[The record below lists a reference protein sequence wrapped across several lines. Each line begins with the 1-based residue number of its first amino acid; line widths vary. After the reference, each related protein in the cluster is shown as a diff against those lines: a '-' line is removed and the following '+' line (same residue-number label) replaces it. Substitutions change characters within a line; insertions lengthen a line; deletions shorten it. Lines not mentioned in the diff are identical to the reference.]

1 MIGLIQKIVKYT
13 GKYAVRIR
21 ISYIFA
27 FLKSFC
33 AKAPYLV
40 ALFLINELMEKR
52 ADISTCI
59 ISAAILFSFLVLQ
72 SVFTA
77 LLNKYQAMA
86 GYDLFADKR
95 IELGNHLRK
104 LPMGYFT
111 EGNIGEISTVLS
123 NDMVFIE
130 ELSMQAIGE
139 SVSDI
144 FSQLILTV
152 FLFILNPLIG
162 LAALITEVIAVLVA
176 IPMKKESMES
186 SGGRQESIK
195 KMTSAVLE
203 YAQGI
208 DVIKSFNMTG
218 ESAKEIRKSF
228 ADVARESLSFEKN
241 HVPFERGLLMIYCLG
256 AGAILLVS
264 AYLFGENAL
273 RPVEF
278 IGVLLFSFGIFASIE
293 HYYQQMTQFTIMEI
307 GLNKLKK
314 IMDEK
319 EIEDTGKDEIPV
331 EFENELA
338 FNNVSFSYGNEQVLK
353 GISFSVKK
361 GETLALVGASGSGKT
376 TIASLLARFWDI
388 KEGEISFRGKDIR
401 SLPLEGLMEQISMV
415 FQKVYLFEDT
425 VYNNIAMGLSSV
437 DKESVYEAA
446 RKARCYDF
454 IMKLPYG
461 FDTFVGSGGATL
473 SGGEAQRISIARCI
487 LKNSPVIILDEA
499 TASIDAD
506 NESHI
511 QAALSELCEGKT
523 TIVIAHRLN
532 TIKKADKILVLDKG
546 RIIQEGRHEELVK
559 VTGAYRN
566 MILAGGGESE

>member
-13 GKYAVRIR
+13 GKYAIRIR

-27 FLKSFC
+27 FFKSFC

-59 ISAAILFSFLVLQ
+59 ISAAILFLFLVLQ

-95 IELGNHLRK
+95 IELGKHLRK
-104 LPMGYFT
+104 LLMGYFT

-176 IPMKKESMES
+176 IPRKKESMERS
-186 SGGRQESIK
+186 RGRQESIK

-319 EIEDTGKDEIPV
+319 EIEDTGKNDIPS

-559 VTGAYRN
+559 VNGAYRN

>member
-27 FLKSFC
+27 FFKTFC

-52 ADISTCI
+52 ANISTCI
-59 ISAAILFSFLVLQ
+59 ISAAILFLFLVLQ

-228 ADVARESLSFEKN
+228 ADVAKESLSFEKN

-319 EIEDTGKDEIPV
+319 EIEDTGKTEIPS

-338 FNNVSFSYGNEQVLK
+338 FNNVSFSYGNELVLK

-388 KEGEISFRGKDIR
+388 NEGEISFRGKDIR
-401 SLPLEGLMEQISMV
+401 SLPLEGLMGQISMV

-506 NESHI
+506 NESYI

>member
-1 MIGLIQKIVKYT
+1 MIGLMRKIVKYT

-59 ISAAILFSFLVLQ
+59 ISAAILFLFLVLQ

-139 SVSDI
+139 CVSDI

-186 SGGRQESIK
+186 SRGRQESIK

-208 DVIKSFNMTG
+208 DVIKSFNMIG

-319 EIEDTGKDEIPV
+319 EIEDTGKNDIPS

-532 TIKKADKILVLDKG
+532 TIRKADKILVLDKG
-546 RIIQEGRHEELVK
+546 RIIQEGNHGELAGVN
-559 VTGAYRN
+559 GAYRN

>member
-1 MIGLIQKIVKYT
+1 M
-13 GKYAVRIR
+13 
-21 ISYIFA
+21 
-27 FLKSFC
+27 
-33 AKAPYLV
+33 

-59 ISAAILFSFLVLQ
+59 ISAAILFLFFGLQ

-228 ADVARESLSFEKN
+228 ADVAKESLSFEKN

-307 GLNKLKK
+307 GLNKLEK

-319 EIEDTGKDEIPV
+319 EIEDTGKTEIPV

-353 GISFSVKK
+353 GISFSIKK

-401 SLPLEGLMEQISMV
+401 SLPLDGLMEQISMV

-511 QAALSELCEGKT
+511 QTALSELCEGKT

-546 RIIQEGRHEELVK
+546 RIIQEGSHKELVK
-559 VTGAYRN
+559 VNGAYRN

>member
-1 MIGLIQKIVKYT
+1 MIGLMRKIVKYT

-27 FLKSFC
+27 FLKTFC

-59 ISAAILFSFLVLQ
+59 ISAAILFLFLVLQ

-95 IELGNHLRK
+95 IELGKHLRK

-162 LAALITEVIAVLVA
+162 LAALITEVIAVLAA

-186 SGGRQESIK
+186 SRGRQESIK

-208 DVIKSFNMTG
+208 DVIKSFNMIG

-319 EIEDTGKDEIPV
+319 EIEDTGKNDIPS

-532 TIKKADKILVLDKG
+532 TIRKADKILVLDKG
-546 RIIQEGRHEELVK
+546 RIIQEGNHGELAGVN
-559 VTGAYRN
+559 GAYRN

>member
-59 ISAAILFSFLVLQ
+59 ISAAILFLFLGLQ

-144 FSQLILTV
+144 FSQLILTI

-228 ADVARESLSFEKN
+228 ADVAKESLSFEKN

-278 IGVLLFSFGIFASIE
+278 VGVLLFSFGIFASIE

-319 EIEDTGKDEIPV
+319 EIEDAGKTEIPS

-338 FNNVSFSYGNEQVLK
+338 FNNVSFSYGNELVLK
-353 GISFSVKK
+353 GISFSVRK

-401 SLPLEGLMEQISMV
+401 SLPLDGLMEQISMV

-425 VYNNIAMGLSSV
+425 VYNNIAMGLSLV

-454 IMKLPYG
+454 IIKLPYG

-506 NESHI
+506 NESYI

-546 RIIQEGRHEELVK
+546 RIIQEGRHEELAGVN
-559 VTGAYRN
+559 GAYRN

>member
-13 GKYAVRIR
+13 GKYAIRIR

-27 FLKSFC
+27 FLKTFC

-59 ISAAILFSFLVLQ
+59 ISAVILFSFLVLQ

-186 SGGRQESIK
+186 SRGRQESIK

-228 ADVARESLSFEKN
+228 ADVAEESLSFEKN
-241 HVPFERGLLMIYCLG
+241 HVPFERGLLMIYCFG

-307 GLNKLKK
+307 GLNKLKM

-319 EIEDTGKDEIPV
+319 EIDDTGKTEIPD

-353 GISFSVKK
+353 SISFSVKK

-388 KEGEISFRGKDIR
+388 KEGEITFRGKDIR

-546 RIIQEGRHEELVK
+546 RIIQEGNHEELVK
-559 VTGAYRN
+559 VNGAYRN

>member
-13 GKYAVRIR
+13 GKYAVRIH

-27 FLKSFC
+27 FFKTFC

-52 ADISTCI
+52 ANISTCI
-59 ISAAILFSFLVLQ
+59 ISAAILFLFLVLQ

-123 NDMVFIE
+123 NDMIFIE

-319 EIEDTGKDEIPV
+319 EIEDTGKTEIPS

-361 GETLALVGASGSGKT
+361 GETVALVGASGSGKT

-401 SLPLEGLMEQISMV
+401 SLPLEDLMEQISMV

-546 RIIQEGRHEELVK
+546 RIIQEGRHEELAGVN
-559 VTGAYRN
+559 GAYRN

>member
-13 GKYAVRIR
+13 GKYATRIR

-59 ISAAILFSFLVLQ
+59 ISAAILFLFLVLQ

-95 IELGNHLRK
+95 IELGKHLRK
-104 LPMGYFT
+104 LPMGYFM

-152 FLFILNPLIG
+152 FLFILHPLIG

-176 IPMKKESMES
+176 IPMKRESMES
-186 SGGRQESIK
+186 SRGRQESIK

-228 ADVARESLSFEKN
+228 ADVAKESLSFEKN
-241 HVPFERGLLMIYCLG
+241 HVPFERGLLMIYCIG

-264 AYLFGENAL
+264 VYLFGENAL

-278 IGVLLFSFGIFASIE
+278 VGVLLFSFGIFASIE

-319 EIEDTGKDEIPV
+319 EIEDTGKSDIPA

-401 SLPLEGLMEQISMV
+401 SLPLDGLMEQISMV

-446 RKARCYDF
+446 KKARCYDF

-546 RIIQEGRHEELVK
+546 RIIQEGNHEELAGVN
-559 VTGAYRN
+559 GAYRN